1 MMITTRLSSRSFQ
14 SMMNDETLGD
24 DLTTLNQNS
33 SSSILYRSLNIHYIS
48 QEYVFRSKKKTD
60 FYLPRISFFFIDS
73 EDNSDQSIKTESINQ
88 EKFMLENTKIE
99 QDKSGLL
106 KNPVNL
112 TPRNIAV
119 IELITSEQRFVHDM
133 KNILKVKN
141 TFVFLVPLFDISNIS
156 LNIPKSSFA
165 KRTKELNF

>member
-1 MMITTRLSSRSFQ
+1 
-14 SMMNDETLGD
+14 MMNDETLGD

-60 FYLPRISFFFIDS
+60 FYLSRISFFFFIDS
-73 EDNSDQSIKTESINQ
+73 EDNSDQSMKTESINQ

-99 QDKSGLL
+99 QSELL
-106 KNPVNL
+106 KNFVNL

-141 TFVFLVPLFDISNIS
+141 TFVFLVPLFGISKIN
-156 LNIPKSSFA
+156 LNILKSSFA
-165 KRTKELNF
+165 KRTKESNF